1 MMSLVAIAQR
11 LPQEI
16 QMPMLEFAEVIEQ
29 NMRDQ
34 LAVRREDFIELQTSV
49 QELTEAQ
56 KRTEIRL
63 ERTEN
68 RLDRVEAILA
78 ELVEAQKRTEQ
89 RVNELA
95 EAQKRT
101 EQRVNELAEA
111 QKRTELSLQKLIDR
125 VASNSGKLLEIEYRD
140 KAYAYFGSLL
150 RRVKVVPLVELE
162 SDLEERLSDAE
173 IVDLAPLDLLVRGR
187 VRNRE
192 GEVWLAVEVSAVVD
206 ANDVRRASRRAA
218 LLRKAGYAAVAVAA
232 GEQLTDGA
240 LQEAHET
247 PTLLVQDGRRQNWEE
262 ALALALPLVRAS
274 D

>member
-78 ELVEAQKRTEQ
+78 ELV
-89 RVNELA
+89 